1 MKSQWKQFIELYAEK
16 NQHLSKQEVLQMAK
30 KPFQQLKQYYKQQG
44 GQSRVSSFPICEE
57 QITPA
62 MLGDGDEDDIM
73 LLETKN
79 YPDNGELYDKF
90 CKELQEIISA
100 DCHGVVL
107 NGTDVLYSYYDRE
120 ILTDKQ
126 KKEDEVIREN
136 LYTDIRK
143 NLLNGLIC
151 SGSNAF
157 FDIYMFEDRWYVGRD
172 IEFGPRK
179 YHIEYNSGK
188 RLFNISLFTKSKD
201 SFGL

>member
-16 NQHLSKQEVLQMAK
+16 NPHLNHKQVLQMAK
-30 KPFQQLKQYYKQQG
+30 KPFRELKQYYKQQQG
-44 GQSRVSSFPICEE
+44 GKSRLSSFPICEE
-57 QITPA
+57 PITYDI
-62 MLGDGDEDDIM
+62 LGDDDLEDKN
-73 LLETKN
+73 LLETEN
-79 YPDNGELYDKF
+79 YPEDDHQF
-90 CKELQEIISA
+90 DQELQEIISA

-120 ILTDKQ
+120 ILTDKE

-143 NLLNGLIC
+143 NLLNGLIG

-179 YHIEYNSGK
+179 YHIEYNAAK
-188 RLFNISLFTKSKD
+188 NLFNISLFTKPKE
-201 SFGL
+201 SFDL